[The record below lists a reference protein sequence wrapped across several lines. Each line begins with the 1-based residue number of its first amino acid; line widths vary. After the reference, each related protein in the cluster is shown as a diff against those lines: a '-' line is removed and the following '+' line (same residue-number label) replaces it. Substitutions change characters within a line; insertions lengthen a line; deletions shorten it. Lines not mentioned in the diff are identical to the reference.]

1 MALNIDSMNSVEDI
15 ENIIPSPINN
25 NPKELF
31 LEGESKLGK
40 VEKEIEG
47 FGDISGINKE
57 NNEIMNDNSL
67 IAINKNFSK
76 NVLPKNKIMKN
87 LEIKI
92 KNFFENSKIN
102 ELSSSTKNNNNY
114 KIKNKNNIFKDN
126 KYNKYENKNIKMNN
140 EKKYNLLFEEN
151 KNLDINTL
159 REEYSKIK
167 NDYKFDY
174 NKAKNENKQKKF
186 VSIFGE
192 HLEKKNYET
201 INLNFDEFKIK
212 NKKKRYNYSYNK
224 IDYNFKNFYKTNN
237 NSKEKKNSEN
247 DKFKQFSNE
256 YINENNPINYYNN
269 NTNKNKKTFKKNT
282 IFNSLRKDN
291 KSINVYN
298 ENDSWFINS
307 NDSNEKN
314 DYNFIQIKKN
324 NKYNSNNNL
333 NIKKNYKTSSIFEK
347 LKLNKNNSNNKNLK
361 LISPKSNF
369 IDFKKINNKN
379 KNGNKFS
386 LINKYNNIKNYNYY
400 YNLTNEE
407 KNNSLN
413 SIKKTKISLN
423 KIMENNDNILDKF
436 TNNFDAI
443 FNFVENKIKGKNDI
457 SNFNQFNSRYLTKL
471 NNHKIYPKLLS
482 ISQNEPKRNHLMKLF
497 KENNNKISFK
507 NNINFKFS
515 SSIKLNFGINNEKN
529 HFKRLIKK
537 NTHSINF
544 NPSNFSY
551 NEPDFFKSQNKT
563 KKLLNLL

>member
-102 ELSSSTKNNNNY
+102 ELSSSTKNNNNF

-126 KYNKYENKNIKMNN
+126 KYNKYENKNIKMND

-174 NKAKNENKQKKF
+174 NKTKNENKQKKF

-237 NSKEKKNSEN
+237 NSIEKKNSEN

-269 NTNKNKKTFKKNT
+269 NNTNKNKKTFKK
-282 IFNSLRKDN
+282 
-291 KSINVYN
+291 
-298 ENDSWFINS
+298 
-307 NDSNEKN
+307 
-314 DYNFIQIKKN
+314 IQ
-324 NKYNSNNNL
+324 
-333 NIKKNYKTSSIFEK
+333 F
-347 LKLNKNNSNNKNLK
+347 
-361 LISPKSNF
+361 LI
-369 IDFKKINNKN
+369 
-379 KNGNKFS
+379 
-386 LINKYNNIKNYNYY
+386 L
-400 YNLTNEE
+400 
-407 KNNSLN
+407 
-413 SIKKTKISLN
+413 
-423 KIMENNDNILDKF
+423 
-436 TNNFDAI
+436 
-443 FNFVENKIKGKNDI
+443 
-457 SNFNQFNSRYLTKL
+457 
-471 NNHKIYPKLLS
+471 
-482 ISQNEPKRNHLMKLF
+482 
-497 KENNNKISFK
+497 
-507 NNINFKFS
+507 
-515 SSIKLNFGINNEKN
+515 
-529 HFKRLIKK
+529 
-537 NTHSINF
+537 
-544 NPSNFSY
+544 
-551 NEPDFFKSQNKT
+551 
-563 KKLLNLL
+563 